1 MHSTSAGR
9 MADAATVAGQQQD
22 SSTNVSG
29 ANVDINAN
37 NPLSRKLKKVLD
49 TRLDNDKV
57 VFRKTTVLTF
67 LF

>member
-1 MHSTSAGR
+1 
-9 MADAATVAGQQQD
+9 MADAATVAGQQQQD

-29 ANVDINAN
+29 ATVDVNAN

-57 VFRKTTVLTF
+57 VFKKTTVLF
-67 LF
+67 CSNKLLIN